1 MSSRSSRRL
10 GDAVVTRIAV
20 VDGRRSHSEEGQSG
34 EEGGGKMHSARECV
48 LLGGYEVR
56 LGKRL

>member
-1 MSSRSSRRL
+1 M
-10 GDAVVTRIAV
+10 VTRIAV